1 MSVIYRGES
10 EMSGEKLCPADV
22 RAQVLIEALP
32 YIRRFHEKTIVV
44 KYGGNVINDE
54 ELAKTVI
61 EDIVLLKLV
70 GFRPIIVHGGGA
82 EITRWVELSGKKA
95 EFVDGLRVTDKDTI
109 EVAQMVLNRLN
120 KNLVREVEKLGVN
133 ACGLSGAD
141 GGMLFVEKKMPGGK
155 DIGFVGDIKKVNTD
169 IIDKMLDD
177 DFIPIICPIGFDADY
192 NPYNI
197 NADDAAYEI
206 ATAVQAEKLAFL
218 TDVEG
223 LYKDYNDKDT
233 LISEITVDSARE
245 LLNSGDIKG
254 GMFPKLS
261 NCIHAVEN
269 GVKRVHILDGR
280 IPHSLILEIFTHKGV
295 GTAII
300 GQEEEK
306 FFKEEA

>member
-1 MSVIYRGES
+1 MSVIYRGEN
-10 EMSGEKLCPADV
+10 EMSGENLCPADV
-22 RAQVLIEALP
+22 RAQVLVEALP

-44 KYGGNVINDE
+44 KYGGNVINDA
-54 ELAKTVI
+54 ELARTVI

-70 GFRPIIVHGGGA
+70 GFRPIIVHGGGS

-95 EFVDGLRVTDKDTI
+95 TFVDGLRVTDEDTI

-141 GGMLFVEKKMPGGK
+141 GGMLLVTKKKPGGR
-155 DIGFVGDIKKVNTD
+155 DIGFVGEIEKVNTD

-177 DFIPIICPIGFDADY
+177 DYIPIICPIGYDKDY
-192 NPYNI
+192 LPYNI

-223 LYKDYNDKDT
+223 LYKDYNDKNT
-233 LISEITVDSARE
+233 LISEITVDSAKD
-245 LLNSGDIKG
+245 LLYSGDIKG

-269 GVKRVHILDGR
+269 GVKRVHIIDGR
-280 IPHSLILEIFTHKGV
+280 IPHSLLLEIFTHKGV
-295 GTAII
+295 GTAIL
-300 GQEEEK
+300 GNEQEK
-306 FFKEEA
+306 FFDENE